1 VAIAHSTIA
10 IAAAQHY
17 ATRQFLSNAIRKAK
31 AMAQISADDPIVVL
45 SYARTPMGG
54 LSGVFADVSAT
65 DLGAT
70 AVKAAVERA
79 GVAGEDIER
88 IYMGCVLPAGLG
100 QAPARQAALKA
111 GLPKSVEATTVN
123 KVCGSGMQTVIMGA
137 EALAS
142 GSIDV
147 VIAGGMESMT
157 NAPYLTKKHRGG
169 ARAGHD
175 TLYDHMFLDGLED
188 AYEGGSMG
196 SFAQTVADEYQLTR
210 EAQDAYTIESL
221 RRAQEAIGKGGFK
234 SEIVPVTVKTRAGE
248 IVVDTDEQPGKGK
261 PEKIPSLKPA
271 FAKDGTI
278 TAASSSSI
286 SDGAAAM
293 VLSRESVARD
303 KGLSPVAR
311 VVAVAAHAHDPQ
323 RFATTPAGA
332 ITKLLDKAGWKIDEV
347 DLFEVN
353 EAFACVAM
361 FAMHDLGI
369 PHEKINVHGG
379 ATALGHPIGASGTR
393 IIVTLI
399 GALKE
404 KGLKK
409 GVATLCIGGGE
420 ATAVAIELA

>member
-1 VAIAHSTIA
+1 
-10 IAAAQHY
+10 
-17 ATRQFLSNAIRKAK
+17 
-31 AMAQISADDPIVVL
+31 MAQLSAADPIVIL

-54 LSGVFADVSAT
+54 LQGALADVSAT

-79 GVAGEDIER
+79 GVPGEEIER

-100 QAPARQAALKA
+100 QAPARQAAIKA
-111 GLPKSVEATTVN
+111 GLPASVQATTVN

-142 GSIDV
+142 GSIDLV
-147 VIAGGMESMT
+147 VAGGMESMT

-188 AYEGGSMG
+188 AYEEGRAMG
-196 SFAQTVADEYQLTR
+196 SFAQCTADEYQLTR

-221 RRAQEAIGKGGFK
+221 RRAQAAIASGRFDG
-234 SEIVPVTVKTRAGE
+234 EVVPVTVKTRKGE
-248 IVVDTDEQPGKGK
+248 VVVDHDEAPGKGQ
-261 PEKIPSLKPA
+261 PEKIPQLKAA
-271 FAKDGTI
+271 FAKEGTI

-286 SDGAAAM
+286 SDGAAAI
-293 VLSRESVARD
+293 VLSRESVARE
-303 KGLSPVAR
+303 KGLEPVAK
-311 VVAVAAHAHDPQ
+311 VLAVAAHAHEPAK
-323 RFATTPAGA
+323 FTTAPVGA
-332 ITKLLDKAGWKIDEV
+332 ISKLLDKVGWQVSDV
-347 DLFEVN
+347 DLFEIN

-369 PHEKINVHGG
+369 PHDKINIHGG

-404 KGLKK
+404 KGLKR
-409 GVATLCIGGGE
+409 GVASLCIGGGE
-420 ATAVAIELA
+420 ATAVAIELI